1 MPRAP
6 HDGASTRVHSAL
18 RRGQRGSGGGTIRGM
33 AESNDGQAM
42 QVVLSPAVF
51 ELFKEWV
58 DRELGGHVF
67 RIPGLQD
74 DDDLPSYGIGIG
86 RH

>member
-1 MPRAP
+1 MYGTVPP
-6 HDGASTRVHSAL
+6 GDGAAGAAGAVERYHP
-18 RRGQRGSGGGTIRGM
+18 GM
-33 AESNDGQAM
+33 AESGDGQAM
-42 QVVLSPAVF
+42 QVVMTPEVF
-51 ELFKEWV
+51 ELFREWV